1 MLTNPATLNDDAINT
16 FRAPANATLEE
27 DTNYFVVFEALGSG
41 SNLRY
46 DLEVTTSNSNEDS
59 GTASGWNITN
69 TSRERPTNS
78 GYNLG

>member
-1 MLTNPATLNDDAINT
+1 MSIYTVTSDNPGTLLYVLTNPATLNDDAINT

-46 DLEVTTSNSNEDS
+46 DLKGQRNRS
-59 GTASGWNITN
+59 
-69 TSRERPTNS
+69 
-78 GYNLG
+78 L